1 MANGKKVL
9 PIDMQ
14 ELFWALDDSSLTIE
28 RYVDLETG
36 DIVERFELDDIYFD
50 ENGEETELEDPVG
63 EMIDENPE
71 RFAFIDPLASHQSY
85 RHMEAF
91 IPTVQDPHLGELLT
105 VAIDGRGAFR
115 RFKDVLFRHPEELER
130 WFEFKDAKMLD
141 VAMEFLDSIGVE
153 PAGDSFQGASPPDGG
168 ESRGTPE
175 ESSP

>member
-36 DIVERFELDDIYFD
+36 EIVECFELDDVYFD
-50 ENGEETELEDPVG
+50 ESEEEMELEDPVG
-63 EMIDENPE
+63 KMVEENPG

-91 IPTVQDPHLGELLT
+91 IPIVQDPHLRELLA
-105 VAIDGRGAFR
+105 VAINGRGAFR
-115 RFKDVLFRHPEELER
+115 RFKDVLLGYPEEEER

-141 VAMEFLDSIGVE
+141 VAMEFLNSIGVE
-153 PAGDSFQGASPPDGG
+153 PAPAEEKGRGEATPDDRKDNGPPG
-168 ESRGTPE
+168 
-175 ESSP
+175 